1 MSDKVQKAL
10 EARKKRKEGDSNQ
23 KSTDKVSKALEARKN
38 RINSNISSVATD
50 IGDRYNSAID
60 SYKDYISKNSS
71 LASGTYSEG
80 IDLKSVLDDQR
91 EQSIAVSNLIR
102 DIEAY
107 RGYLGDDIADKA
119 LEGLTSMSEG
129 YKGILKNAET
139 LSQFKTK
146 DDYDN
151 AVKDSEKLEKW
162 ATPEYLENLSLVTD
176 TFGTILDVYDNWEI
190 HQAGTW
196 DKEQT
201 QKSGVIT
208 YYDKADEDASM
219 DCT

>member
-139 LSQFKTK
+139 LSPMQSSLTTSTSTRRCTIF
-146 DDYDN
+146 
-151 AVKDSEKLEKW
+151 ARVL
-162 ATPEYLENLSLVTD
+162 ATLRPLSPLPT
-176 TFGTILDVYDNWEI
+176 TTT
-190 HQAGTW
+190 A
-196 DKEQT
+196 
-201 QKSGVIT
+201 
-208 YYDKADEDASM
+208 
-219 DCT
+219 